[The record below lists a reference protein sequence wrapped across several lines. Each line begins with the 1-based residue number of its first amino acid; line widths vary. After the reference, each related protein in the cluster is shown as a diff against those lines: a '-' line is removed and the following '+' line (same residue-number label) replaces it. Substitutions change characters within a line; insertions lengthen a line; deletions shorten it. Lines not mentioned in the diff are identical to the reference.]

1 MSPKAF
7 TLLPYPLI
15 RKSKGILSQA
25 SAPVQSFTSTSR
37 QVVRIFGPQP
47 QVQSTCSFRGFVPYS
62 VYNHKEPLISGS
74 FHTAGY
80 VASSEFLTLSTP
92 CSPHGLLGLFHP
104 SPAHG
109 VHPSRFY
116 SLPAVVHP
124 FGCHTLLG
132 LASNTLKC
140 CSLPYRDSTPGRF

>member
-1 MSPKAF
+1 MRHQMSPRAF
-7 TLLPYPLI
+7 TLLPYPSI
-15 RKSKGILSQA
+15 RKLKGILSQA
-25 SAPVQSFTSTSR
+25 SAPVQSVIRTSR
-37 QVVRIFGPQP
+37 QVVSIFGPKS

-62 VYNHKEPLISGS
+62 VYNHKELHTSNGS
-74 FHTAGY
+74 QTAGY
-80 VASSEFLTLSTP
+80 VAPSEFLTLSTP

-132 LASNTLKC
+132 LAPNTLK
-140 CSLPYRDSTPGRF
+140 